1 MCVHVCA
8 LFLCCAPR
16 LLNHAVYGLF
26 SQLRAGGEERGG
38 GVSVGERD
46 GGEGGEK
53 MQSRRDEA
61 TGGREREM
69 VVAVH
74 SNLDQ

>member
-1 MCVHVCA
+1 M
-8 LFLCCAPR
+8 R
-16 LLNHAVYGLF
+16 L
-26 SQLRAGGEERGG
+26 REG
-38 GVSVGERD
+38 GVSVGGRD

-61 TGGREREM
+61 TEGREREM

-74 SNLDQ
+74 SNLEQ